1 MREFDD
7 FMEIVRKIRR
17 NCPWD
22 SVQTHESLKK
32 YLLEESNEVL
42 EGIDRLSKE
51 NDSTNLCE
59 ELGDVLFQV
68 ALHSVIAEEEG
79 LFTVEDVIRDVSSKM
94 KFRHPKIFS
103 PEDKEAATLSWEE
116 LKRYEKS
123 RKLQESNVSKTRH

>member
-59 ELGDVLFQV
+59 ELGDVLFQ
-68 ALHSVIAEEEG
+68 AG
-79 LFTVEDVIRDVSSKM
+79 
-94 KFRHPKIFS
+94 
-103 PEDKEAATLSWEE
+103 LSWEE
-116 LKRYEKS
+116 LKQLEKATEEEPE
-123 RKLQESNVSKTRH
+123 KAEKP

>member
-51 NDSTNLCE
+51 NE
-59 ELGDVLFQV
+59 
-68 ALHSVIAEEEG
+68 
-79 LFTVEDVIRDVSSKM
+79 
-94 KFRHPKIFS
+94 
-103 PEDKEAATLSWEE
+103 
-116 LKRYEKS
+116 
-123 RKLQESNVSKTRH
+123 

>member
-103 PEDKEAATLSWEE
+103 PEDKQLAGLSWEE
-116 LKRYEKS
+116 LKQLEKAAEEEPE
-123 RKLQESNVSKTRH
+123 KAEKP

>member
-7 FMEIVRKIRR
+7 FMEIVGKIRK

-59 ELGDVLFQV
+59 ELGDVLFQIV
-68 ALHSVIAEEEG
+68 LHSVIAEEEG
-79 LFTVEDVIRDVSSKM
+79 LFTLEDVVKGVMNKM
-94 KFRHPKIFS
+94 KYRHPKIFS
-103 PEDKEAATLSWEE
+103 PEDKEAAALSWEE
-116 LKRYEKS
+116 LKRREKALTS
-123 RKLQESNVSKTRH
+123 

>member
-42 EGIDRLSKE
+42 EGIDRLSKKMTAQIFVRNWE
-51 NDSTNLCE
+51 MCC
-59 ELGDVLFQV
+59 FRW
-68 ALHSVIAEEEG
+68 
-79 LFTVEDVIRDVSSKM
+79 LFTV
-94 KFRHPKIFS
+94 
-103 PEDKEAATLSWEE
+103 
-116 LKRYEKS
+116 
-123 RKLQESNVSKTRH
+123 

>member
-59 ELGDVLFQV
+59 ELGRFIQNEIPASED
-68 ALHSVIAEEEG
+68 
-79 LFTVEDVIRDVSSKM
+79 LFTGG
-94 KFRHPKIFS
+94 
-103 PEDKEAATLSWEE
+103 
-116 LKRYEKS
+116 
-123 RKLQESNVSKTRH
+123 